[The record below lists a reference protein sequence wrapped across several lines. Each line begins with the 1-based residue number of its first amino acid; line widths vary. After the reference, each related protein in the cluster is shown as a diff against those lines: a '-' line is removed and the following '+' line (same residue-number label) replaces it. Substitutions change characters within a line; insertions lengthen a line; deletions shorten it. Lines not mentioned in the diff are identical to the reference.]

1 MSLSPVYNSLER
13 AENGGLTNEEL
24 LIPLSYVIPI
34 TSTDYKGL
42 ENIDPRLVDREWR
55 LNNLYKIIN
64 KHGNL
69 VRFKLN
75 DAQRKLLSEIHY
87 KNIIL
92 KARQLGF
99 TTFICIFMLDYA
111 LFNSYKNVGI
121 LAHTQSDAAVI
132 FRKVKIAWDNFPKA
146 IKEFLHLE
154 TTEDSKVEYKFT
166 NHSVMRIATSL
177 RSGTYQMILIT
188 EFGKVCAH
196 FPDKA
201 DETITG
207 TLPAVPN
214 NGVVFIESTAEG
226 EGGHYYD
233 MVQIAREMK
242 MMNIPLT
249 NKDFKFFFFPWF
261 DNPENQIEAQSVP
274 IDAETN
280 RYLDTVE
287 RDIRGGVPLPQS
299 YRNWYY
305 LEKKTQR
312 DKMKQENPSSPD
324 EAFLV
329 SGNKMFSA
337 DVILAQRSL
346 YAHDPLRVTSDGLRV
361 FKEFVKGHVY
371 GLGADVSLGVKRD
384 SSTMC
389 VIDFTTGEIV
399 ATYRSETIDPVMFAY
414 EIKKV
419 ALMYGGCIA
428 APEANTVGILTCSKL
443 NEIYANVYTQVRSG
457 LLEEQV
463 TQKLGWLSTPS
474 SKPRMMNEFS
484 VGLADDELKC
494 HDNMIL
500 IEASKFNKEDALKME
515 TVSAAAN
522 DSNAGVQ
529 TRHFDLL
536 TSAAIAWQLRNY
548 ATKGMESG
556 EKVAAVVARRA
567 EHKTRQR
574 SAYS

>member
-13 AENGGLTNEEL
+13 AENGGMTNEEL

-34 TSTDYKGL
+34 ASTDYKGL

-242 MMNIPLT
+242 MMNLPLT

-261 DNPENQIEAQSVP
+261 DNPENQIEAQGVP

-346 YAHDPLRVTSDGLRV
+346 YAHDPLRVTGDGLRV

-474 SKPRMMNEFS
+474 SKPRMMNELS

-500 IEASKFNKEDALKME
+500 IEASKFNKEDALKVE
-515 TVSAAAN
+515 TVSTAAN

-556 EKVAAVVARRA
+556 EQVATIVARRA

>member
-1 MSLSPVYNSLER
+1 MPTLLEQSF
-13 AENGGLTNEEL
+13 ETLP
-24 LIPLSYVIPI
+24 ISYVVPI
-34 TSTDYKGL
+34 ASTDYKGL

-132 FRKVKIAWDNFPKA
+132 FRKVKIAWDNFPKP

-154 TTEDSKVEYKFT
+154 TTEDSKIEYKFT
-166 NHSVMRIATSL
+166 NGSVMRIATSL
-177 RSGTYQMILIT
+177 RSGTYQMILVT

-196 FPDKA
+196 FPEKA

-226 EGGHYYD
+226 EGGHYYE
-233 MVQIAREMK
+233 MVQEAREMK

-261 DNPENQIEAQSVP
+261 DNPENQTFADNVP
-274 IDAETN
+274 IDSETN

-287 RDIRGGVPLPQS
+287 RDVRGGVPLPQP

-305 LEKKTQR
+305 LEKKSQR
-312 DKMKQENPSSPD
+312 EKMKQENPSSPD

-329 SGNKMFSA
+329 SGNKLFPS
-337 DVILAQRSL
+337 DIITAQRNL
-346 YAHDPLRVTSDGLRV
+346 YVFDPITVLSSGLRV
-361 FKEFVKGHVY
+361 YKHFVKGHVY
-371 GLGADVSLGVKRD
+371 GLGADVSLGIKRD

-389 VIDFTTGEIV
+389 VMDYTTGEIV

-414 EIKKV
+414 EIKSV
-419 ALMYGGCIA
+419 AIMYGACLA
-428 APEANTVGILTCSKL
+428 APEANNVGILTCSKL
-443 NEIYANVYTQVRSG
+443 NEIYTNIYTQTRTG
-457 LLEEQV
+457 LIEDHP

-484 VGLADDELKC
+484 VGLADDDIKC
-494 HDNMIL
+494 HDNMML
-500 IEASKFNKEDALKME
+500 IEASKFNTEDALKIE
-515 TVSAAAN
+515 TISALTTE
-522 DSNAGVQ
+522 SNNGTQ

-536 TSAAIAWQLRNY
+536 IAGAIAWQLRAY
-548 ATKGMESG
+548 ASRGREDS
-556 EKVAAVVARRA
+556 EQIAAVVARRA
-567 EHKTRQR
+567 EHRTRKQG
-574 SAYS
+574 AYS